1 MKIQNKAPMLLA
13 VCLSALLV
21 AGCHSQ
27 AERQTAL
34 QNKFPDADVRVV
46 PDTDN
51 TFLVVDGERILY
63 AKARPMFL
71 DVGPEVHWEIVTI
84 AGCN

>member
-1 MKIQNKAPMLLA
+1 MA

-21 AGCHSQ
+21 AGCHTQ
-27 AERQTAL
+27 AERQVAL
-34 QNKFPDADVRVV
+34 QDKFPDADVRAV

-63 AKARPMFL
+63 AKAEPML
-71 DVGPEVHWEIVTI
+71 KHAGPEVRWRII
-84 AGCN
+84 QLASCN